1 MSPLRCAPRTG
12 KAEYHLKRPEITGV
26 CESGWRG
33 KKNTAECILI
43 THSLTHTHS
52 TEVGQKQHRYSF
64 EKQETG
70 ASAHARQK

>member
-33 KKNTAECILI
+33 KKHGRVYPD
-43 THSLTHTHS
+43 HSLTHTHS